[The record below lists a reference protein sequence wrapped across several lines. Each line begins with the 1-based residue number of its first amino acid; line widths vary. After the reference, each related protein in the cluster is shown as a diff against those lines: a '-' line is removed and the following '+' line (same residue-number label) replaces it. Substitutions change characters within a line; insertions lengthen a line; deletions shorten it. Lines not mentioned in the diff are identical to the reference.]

1 MKIGILGGSFN
12 PVHIGHAMVA
22 NYITQ
27 YTDIDQVWLMVSPQ
41 NPLKTDYR
49 DISDEDRIRMVDM
62 VASKCTNVIT
72 SGFEFTLPKPSYT
85 INTLD
90 SLAAKFPQHEFCIII
105 GSDNWAAFD
114 KWKDFRR
121 IIQDYGVIVYPR
133 KGYLSGLPEIEGNVK
148 MINAPLVEVSSTF
161 IREGLRENRNM
172 NFFLPENVYEFIK
185 SHYLYKQDNH

>member
-1 MKIGILGGSFN
+1 M
-12 PVHIGHAMVA
+12 
-22 NYITQ
+22 
-27 YTDIDQVWLMVSPQ
+27 
-41 NPLKTDYR
+41 KTDYR
-49 DISDEDRIRMVDM
+49 DIRDEDRIRMVDM